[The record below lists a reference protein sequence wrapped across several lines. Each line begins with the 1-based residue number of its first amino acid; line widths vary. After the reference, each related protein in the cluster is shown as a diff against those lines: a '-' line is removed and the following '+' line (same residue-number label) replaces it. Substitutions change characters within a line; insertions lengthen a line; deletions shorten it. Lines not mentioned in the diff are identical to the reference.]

1 MFLYDTDSLH
11 CYRCY
16 KGLYLCFFCVISSVL
31 CHDTKVG
38 KGNTNLTDFRPFAPP
53 RGAAPAALANKSKSA
68 SARQVLPLR
77 GSRSTVYPARFAG
90 SLALIPR
97 SGPSVSLP
105 AEVSTPAHGRR
116 LSTSR
121 CIVSFRLAGR
131 GRRLGRGK
139 PPRPCAA
146 AIPRPAPCRRK
157 RRRGRKEPCTG
168 SFCSLSFPSVRGPAS
183 VAAGVC
189 LFGVSQPTPAAP
201 ESAPFGA

>member
-1 MFLYDTDSLH
+1 MLFYDTDLLH
-11 CYRCY
+11 RYRCY
-16 KGLYLCFFCVISSVL
+16 KGLYLRFFCVISSVL
-31 CHDTKVG
+31 CYDTKVG
-38 KGNTNLTDFRPFAPP
+38 KGNTSLTDFRPFAPP
-53 RGAAPAALANKSKSA
+53 RGAAPAALANRSKST

-97 SGPSVSLP
+97 SGPSVSHP
-105 AEVSTPAHGRR
+105 AEVGTRSASLFISLYRHFLG
-116 LSTSR
+116 LQ
-121 CIVSFRLAGR
+121 VG
-131 GRRLGRGK
+131 GRRLGRGN

-146 AIPRPAPCRRK
+146 ATPRPAPCRRK